1 MGRKRTYRLRR
12 ILVRGFLVLLFL
24 ILALV
29 ALNHKLII
37 GIYHG
42 VTLFE
47 PERLASNF
55 RQADQRFAS
64 KLVAAGDIISP
75 FTYNLKQLPEQYQ
88 YQGEAHSVKEFI
100 ERTDTTGL
108 IVTRGDQILYE
119 EYFQGNSETSRTVVW
134 SVSKSVVSAL
144 LGIAIEEGF
153 IGDVTDPVSHY
164 VPSLVASGYNGVSI
178 KDVLQM
184 SSGIDFDEN
193 YFDASSDFN
202 KMAPRS
208 VGLGGPL
215 EDILLSLE
223 NKDEPGTVW
232 EYTSSD
238 SQVLGMVVREA
249 TGMDLA
255 AYTQSRLWQPAGME
269 ADAYWLTDSTGVESA
284 FGGFSA
290 TLRDLARFGNIYLN
304 DGFFHGKQIIP
315 ETWVRDSVTATASHL
330 RPTENKLGYGYQWW
344 VPGGGEGDFM
354 AMGIYGQAIYVSPRH
369 KIVIAKTSAYREY
382 EEYGDAMELESVAF
396 MRQVAEFLGEDI

>member
-12 ILVRGFLVLLFL
+12 ILVRGLLVLLFL

-64 KLVAAGDIISP
+64 KLVAAGDTIST